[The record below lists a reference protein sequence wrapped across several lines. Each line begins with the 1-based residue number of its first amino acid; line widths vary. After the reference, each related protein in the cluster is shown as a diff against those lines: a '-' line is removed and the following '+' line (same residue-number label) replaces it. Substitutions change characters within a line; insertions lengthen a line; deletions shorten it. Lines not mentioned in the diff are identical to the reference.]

1 MSDVVQTDALG
12 GAGSLDSSLQN
23 VAVNGLSR
31 AIDGFLSTKYPLTS
45 FNEPYTVEGGG
56 AWEPGVGYLTP
67 RSAPQRGIPATQ
79 PAVPFLS
86 NPVVWG
92 IGGVLLVAVVLIVAL
107 KK

>member
-1 MSDVVQTDALG
+1 MGDGVQKDALG
-12 GAGSLDSSLQN
+12 GAGSLEASLQS

-31 AIDGFLSTKYPLTS
+31 TIDGFLSTKYPLTS

-79 PAVPFLS
+79 PAVPLLQ
-86 NPVVWG
+86 NPLTWG
-92 IGGVLLVAVVLIVAL
+92 VGAVLLVVVVLVVAL